1 MSYYS
6 CPYCFNK
13 YKLKKNLNSHVA
25 LCKEYHRIQTDES
38 PNESLPSPKILYRM
52 LKDLIIN
59 QQNLEKEVLF
69 LKNKLNIQQKKDI
82 ILWLNETTNRQL
94 TIHEN
99 IKMGFSKW
107 SSIFTIQQKH
117 LKSVFEGGITD
128 GIQSVLLD
136 KINSF
141 GEREPKDIPIRAF
154 SQKPGHLYIYDIN
167 ISTEG
172 VTGTKKDFFGMHLPS
187 RITEN
192 KSSSTLISE
201 KPIKCKKNIK
211 QKTKKEEKVNVMS
224 GEITE
229 VNNNFYREQPE
240 VSINPPPQS
249 TENGDYST
257 VNLRDSPEQSLEKDP
272 FAITCEDKH
281 DESLKNKG
289 NMTAWSWRVAKNEDI
304 ERVIEN
310 IRRKLLFEFTKWQS
324 ENRHL
329 IDSSDEMK
337 ENEIN
342 YMLTFNCINIS
353 LEKRLEI
360 IKKWIYNTIKEN
372 NVVGCVEFN

>member
-1 MSYYS
+1 MSYNS

-25 LCKEYHRIQTDES
+25 LCKEYHRIQTDDS
-38 PNESLPSPKILYRM
+38 SNESLPPPKMLYRM

-69 LKNKLNIQQKKDI
+69 LKNKLSVQQKKDI

-117 LKSVFEGGITD
+117 LKSVFDGGIID

-154 SQKPGHLYIYDIN
+154 LQKPGHLYIYDIN
-167 ISTEG
+167 ISTRE
-172 VTGTKKDFFGMHLPS
+172 VTGQKNEIFSIILPH
-187 RITEN
+187 RDIDTTGE
-192 KSSSTLISE
+192 L
-201 KPIKCKKNIK
+201 P
-211 QKTKKEEKVNVMS
+211 EKV
-224 GEITE
+224 
-229 VNNNFYREQPE
+229 Q
-240 VSINPPPQS
+240 
-249 TENGDYST
+249 
-257 VNLRDSPEQSLEKDP
+257 
-272 FAITCEDKH
+272 
-281 DESLKNKG
+281 NKG

-304 ERVIEN
+304 EIIIEN
-310 IRRKLLFEFTKWQS
+310 IRRKLLFEFTKWQT

-353 LEKRLEI
+353 LEKRLEN

-372 NVVGCVEFN
+372 SVVGCVEFN